1 MNKLIISIIVVSV
14 IAIGISAFFVFQKS
28 QTEPS
33 TLPKQ
38 LLQQDVAS
46 NTAPVSNAT
55 SPVNGKPLFGTM
67 IAFNINDAM
76 MSTPGTTD
84 ALQQKGWTEFRKDD
98 TAYQNFLSNLKK
110 LIQDRTKLVKAT
122 GFSPDRGSFGYFTW
136 NVIEPQKGQFDWEL
150 ADIYVKG
157 VSNAGVKI
165 SAVIQPFA
173 GWDQKNTSAITNCKA
188 LDFAYYDYKAGP
200 PNDLTE
206 YQNFLTKTVERYKNK
221 VAVWEIGNEY
231 DGECGGYQ
239 NNPKAYF
246 NLLKIS
252 SETIRKADP
261 SAKVVN
267 GGASGFANTDNGEKN
282 FWTKFFELGG
292 GQYIDYFNIHYN
304 IERSP
309 NAKLNP
315 AAFQEVLTFFN
326 NLMDKNGGKK
336 PLYLTEFGFYSGA
349 PSEPAPMAGGPIQE
363 PDQTQTNLP
372 TQPTQSGPS
381 PNQPPSGDK
390 CGDGTCDAFE
400 KANLNACPQDCGGSM
415 PSGSPSQNIQPNQ
428 GKALPNLSENAQAAL
443 YFKDSILA
451 FANGVKVI
459 FIDLIGPDN
468 SIIGSSMAFDT
479 DNQPRLFLATLK
491 MIDSK
496 IGSFSKVE
504 KIVSGQY
511 KFTVGDKTVYALW
524 SGTLPNEISGQV
536 KVTDMKGQERFMDTT
551 GITLK
556 ADQPVLIEL

>member
-1 MNKLIISIIVVSV
+1 
-14 IAIGISAFFVFQKS
+14 
-28 QTEPS
+28 
-33 TLPKQ
+33 
-38 LLQQDVAS
+38 
-46 NTAPVSNAT
+46 
-55 SPVNGKPLFGTM
+55 
-67 IAFNINDAM
+67 M

-231 DGECGGYQ
+231 DGECGDYQ

-267 GGASGFANTDNGEKN
+267 GGASGFANTD
-282 FWTKFFELGG
+282 
-292 GQYIDYFNIHYN
+292 
-304 IERSP
+304 
-309 NAKLNP
+309 
-315 AAFQEVLTFFN
+315 
-326 NLMDKNGGKK
+326 
-336 PLYLTEFGFYSGA
+336 LYT
-349 PSEPAPMAGGPIQE
+349 
-363 PDQTQTNLP
+363 
-372 TQPTQSGPS
+372 
-381 PNQPPSGDK
+381 
-390 CGDGTCDAFE
+390 
-400 KANLNACPQDCGGSM
+400 
-415 PSGSPSQNIQPNQ
+415 
-428 GKALPNLSENAQAAL
+428 
-443 YFKDSILA
+443 
-451 FANGVKVI
+451 
-459 FIDLIGPDN
+459 
-468 SIIGSSMAFDT
+468 
-479 DNQPRLFLATLK
+479 
-491 MIDSK
+491 
-496 IGSFSKVE
+496 
-504 KIVSGQY
+504 
-511 KFTVGDKTVYALW
+511 
-524 SGTLPNEISGQV
+524 
-536 KVTDMKGQERFMDTT
+536 
-551 GITLK
+551 
-556 ADQPVLIEL
+556 